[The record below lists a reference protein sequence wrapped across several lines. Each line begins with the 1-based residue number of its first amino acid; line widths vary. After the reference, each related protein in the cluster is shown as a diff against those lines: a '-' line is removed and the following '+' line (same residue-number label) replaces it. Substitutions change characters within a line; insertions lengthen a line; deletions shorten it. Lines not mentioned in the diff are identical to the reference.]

1 MDTSIDEEAFIKFP
15 ADSGVEILEQSMI
28 AMTREQEEALLG
40 PPQGHRLNP
49 EMEALFRGTN
59 ICDFQTEYEGYPIHM
74 DQKDMLEFGRMHQHE
89 TPSLYLERV
98 FGKARDLAR
107 LEDRES
113 SQELSPEMERR
124 LKIQADNRVK
134 FRKMCLMQ
142 FSEEMNVEPAGY
154 SSSDQRAMSSIPLPQ
169 IPFVE
174 KRYTTKHAT
183 SFSTTSLRGKRV
195 CMEPVGEEDIDHD
208 IDTDSD
214 KENRDPEHHVL
225 Q

>member
-1 MDTSIDEEAFIKFP
+1 MDKSIDEDAFIKFP
-15 ADSGVEILEQSMI
+15 DDSGVEILEQSMI
-28 AMTREQEEALLG
+28 AMTREQEETLLG

-74 DQKDMLEFGRMHQHE
+74 DQKDMMQFGRMHQHE
-89 TPSLYLERV
+89 TPTLYLERI

-107 LEDRES
+107 LEDRECM
-113 SQELSPEMERR
+113 QDLTPEAERR
-124 LKIQADNRVK
+124 LGIQADNRVK

-142 FSEEMNVEPAGY
+142 FSEEMNVDPPGY
-154 SSSDQRAMSSIPLPQ
+154 SRTDQRAISKIPLPQ

-174 KRYTTKHAT
+174 KRYTAKHAT
-183 SFSTTSLRGKRV
+183 SSTSASLRTKRV
-195 CMEPVGEEDIDHD
+195 CIEPVGEDA
-208 IDTDSD
+208 DSD
-214 KENRDPEHHVL
+214 KENQDPEQHVL